1 MKGGNPMSRS
11 NQDDTY
17 NKKLKERYQEAKTV
31 RKIVLIVLTILIITL
46 VAVGISG
53 YLYIKSALKPV
64 DPETTE
70 TKDVEIPLGS
80 SVSTIGSILE
90 ENGIIANA
98 TIFKYYVKFKN
109 EADFQA
115 GNYDFSPSMTLD
127 EIIDSLKTGKIIEEA
142 VLTVTIPEGKK
153 IEDIAK
159 IYANHTSI
167 TEEEFLE
174 TVNDPEFVEGL
185 IELYPNV
192 LTEDI
197 LQSDI
202 ITPLEGYLF
211 AATYDFYTEDPSVES
226 IVMTMLDKTR
236 EVVLKYVDQM
246 KLIETVDLN
255 VHKALTMASLVENEA
270 RSLEHRQKI
279 AGVFYNRLDIGMPL
293 QTDPTVLY
301 ALGEHKDRVL
311 YEYTEIDSPY
321 NTYKYAGLP
330 IGPISNFGENSLQA
344 IVDPIASSNLYF
356 LASDTGDIYYSETL
370 EQHNRY
376 KAQYITN

>member
-1 MKGGNPMSRS
+1 MKGGNPMSKS
-11 NQDDTY
+11 KQDDTY

-31 RKIVLIVLTILIITL
+31 RKIVLIVLTILIIAL

-53 YLYIKSALKPV
+53 YLYIKSALNPV
-64 DPETTE
+64 DPEATE

-80 SVSTIGSILE
+80 SVTSIGNILE

-109 EADFQA
+109 AADFQA

-142 VLTVTIPEGKK
+142 VFTVTIPEGKK

-167 TEEEFLE
+167 TEEEFIE
-174 TVNDPEFVEGL
+174 TVNDREFVEGL
-185 IELYPNV
+185 IELYPNI

-197 LQSDI
+197 LQPDI
-202 ITPLEGYLF
+202 HNPLEGYLF

-344 IVDPIASSNLYF
+344 IVDPIPTSYLYF

-370 EQHNRY
+370 EEHNRY